1 MKRILVTG
9 GTGMVGSSLRR
20 VANKDRFI
28 FLGSKDVD
36 LTKQNDVEKFI
47 RSVSSDIDGVI
58 HLAAHVGGSQI
69 NKIKPEEFFS
79 RNLKMNTNLLDSCLN
94 NKVEKVISILST
106 CIYPELGPFPLCE
119 DALHLGEPHPTT
131 LGYSYSKRM
140 LDIHSRAIRKQYGYS
155 YKCLV
160 PNNLY
165 GINDNFHISDS
176 HVIPSI
182 IRKIYEAKISDTQC
196 TLLGD
201 GTPIRE
207 FTFSDDFA
215 KIILEFYKNP
225 IYDIMNVGHDTKY
238 QIKEVAQIICR
249 EMGYDYSRVL
259 WSDNSSNEQQQ
270 KICSYER
277 QSFYDVDLVTL
288 DVGLK
293 KTIEWFEN
301 NYPNIRG
308 IQ

>member
-1 MKRILVTG
+1 M
-9 GTGMVGSSLRR
+9 
-20 VANKDRFI
+20 
-28 FLGSKDVD
+28 
-36 LTKQNDVEKFI
+36 
-47 RSVSSDIDGVI
+47 
-58 HLAAHVGGSQI
+58 
-69 NKIKPEEFFS
+69 
-79 RNLKMNTNLLDSCLN
+79 LDSCLN

-225 IYDIMNVGHDTKY
+225 IYDIMNVGHGTKY

-270 KICSYER
+270 KICNYER

-301 NYPNIRG
+301 NYPSIRG